1 MDHFH
6 QQTSGKMTAKKLVP
20 SKIIFMV
27 TMGIT
32 IVTILSIWLFGL
44 GRHQTLFENSILSVS
59 ILSIIFFLFF
69 TIGLYKGIKLKD
81 NLGKVTDKIK
91 PLDLSSLASVDIG
104 FIGIGDGIEGILA
117 GILLWIVGTILVAI
131 VFSLLFTVIWA
142 GMIIFVAVLYWAFFR
157 AFRLVFK
164 NSNRCKGNLIASI
177 AYGAGYTMLYNFWI
191 YGIILGFQ
199 YLMK

>member
-6 QQTSGKMTAKKLVP
+6 QQTSRKMTAKKLVP

-91 PLDLSSLASVDIG
+91 PLDLSSLASVDVG

-157 AFRLVFK
+157 A
-164 NSNRCKGNLIASI
+164 
-177 AYGAGYTMLYNFWI
+177 W
-191 YGIILGFQ
+191 
-199 YLMK
+199 